1 MISAVDILNL
11 FNLKIFFNITAQ
23 NIILKHYFR
32 INTIFMICVNSIQMG
47 SFKGQA
53 VARIF
58 KFVENVFI
66 IERKHM
72 ALDTEK
78 VFKTIYIFRFIYM

>member
-1 MISAVDILNL
+1 
-11 FNLKIFFNITAQ
+11 
-23 NIILKHYFR
+23 
-32 INTIFMICVNSIQMG
+32 MICVNLIQTG
-47 SFKGQA
+47 SFMGQA

-78 VFKTIYIFRFIYM
+78 VFKTIFIFKFIYVCVENGY